1 MTFIPSAPTASIR
14 PVHGGNLVWAAA
26 IANCSPDSLI
36 DFSASINPLGPP
48 ESVVLAM
55 AEALGQLRHYPDP
68 DYVDLRRALANY
80 HQVPVDWVLPGNG
93 AAELLTWAARD
104 LAEGPAPVGCYLLTP
119 AFGDYGRALAAFRV
133 PIQPWPLSLEEIAE
147 DGTSQ
152 NAISWP
158 DAEVAGILINNPH
171 NPTSRLF
178 SIDSL
183 KPLLDRA
190 GTVIVDEAFMDFV
203 PPQQQQSLVGELDRY
218 PNLVVLRSLTK
229 FYTLPGL
236 RIGYALGH
244 PDRLRRWQRWRDP
257 WPVNALAAAAAIA
270 AVQDKS
276 FQTRTWDWLPP
287 VRTALFKELQAIPKL
302 RPLSG
307 AANFLLVRTTI
318 PAPILQ
324 EKLLRSHH
332 VLIRD
337 CLSFPELG
345 ADYFRVAVRTADEN
359 ERLLTALGQAVAV

>member
-14 PVHGGNLVWAAA
+14 PVHGGNLAWAAA
-26 IANCSPDSLI
+26 IANCSPDSLL

-48 ESVVLAM
+48 ESVALAL

-68 DYVDLRRALANY
+68 DYTALRYALASH
-80 HQVPVDWVLPGNG
+80 HQVPADWVLPGNG
-93 AAELLTWAARD
+93 AAELLTWIARD
-104 LAEGPAPVGCYLLTP
+104 LAEVTGQVGCHLLTP
-119 AFGDYGRALAAFRV
+119 AFGDYGRALAAFGV
-133 PIQPWPLSLEEIAE
+133 PIRPWPLALGETMGSDSPL
-147 DGTSQ
+147 
-152 NAISWP
+152 NAIAWP
-158 DAEVAGILINNPH
+158 EAEATSILINNPH
-171 NPTSRLF
+171 NPTGHLF

-183 KPLLDRA
+183 KPLLDRRA
-190 GTVIVDEAFMDFV
+190 TVIVDEAFMDFV
-203 PPQQQQSLVGELDRY
+203 PPNQQQSLIGELDRY

-270 AVQDKS
+270 AVQDNA

-287 VRTALFKELQAIPKL
+287 VRTALFEGLQAIPGL
-302 RPLSG
+302 RPLAG
-307 AANFLLVRTTI
+307 AANFLLVKTTT

-324 EKLLRSHH
+324 DKLLRSHH

-345 ADYFRVAVRTADEN
+345 ADYFRVAVRTAAEN
-359 ERLLTALGQAVAV
+359 ERLLTALAQAVTV

>member
-1 MTFIPSAPTASIR
+1 MTPTPSAPTASIR

-26 IANCSPDSLI
+26 VANCSPDSLV

-48 ESVVLAM
+48 ESVALAL

-68 DYVDLRRALANY
+68 DYSALRQALADY
-80 HQVPVDWVLPGNG
+80 HRVPADWVLPGNG

-104 LAEGPAPVGCYLLTP
+104 LAEGPAPVGCHLLTP
-119 AFGDYGRALAAFRV
+119 AFGDYGRALESFGV
-133 PIQPWPLSLEEIAE
+133 PVNPWPLSLGKVTE
-147 DGTSQ
+147 DCPLQT
-152 NAISWP
+152 AIPWP
-158 DAEVAGILINNPH
+158 EAEVAGILINNPH
-171 NPTSRLF
+171 NPTGRLW
-178 SIDSL
+178 SVDSL

-190 GTVIVDEAFMDFV
+190 DTVIVDEAFMDFV
-203 PPQQQQSLVGELDRY
+203 PPNQQQSLIGELDRY

-244 PDRLRRWQRWRDP
+244 PDRLHRWQHWRDP
-257 WPVNALAAAAAIA
+257 WPVNTLAAVAAIA
-270 AVQDKS
+270 AVQDKA

-287 VRTALFKELQAIPKL
+287 ARTGLFEGLRAIPGLK
-302 RPLSG
+302 PLVG
-307 AANFLLVRTTI
+307 AANYLLVRTTH
-318 PAPILQ
+318 PAPALQ
-324 EKLLRSHH
+324 EAVLRSHQ

-345 ADYFRVAVRTADEN
+345 ADYFRVAVRTAAEN

>member
-1 MTFIPSAPTASIR
+1 MTFIPSAPTPSIR

-48 ESVVLAM
+48 ESVTRAM
-55 AEALGQLRHYPDP
+55 TEALGQLRHYPDP
-68 DYVDLRRALANY
+68 DYAALRCALASH
-80 HQVPVDWVLPGNG
+80 HQVPADWVLPGNG

-104 LAEGPAPVGCYLLTP
+104 LTERPAAGCHLLTP
-119 AFGDYGRALAAFRV
+119 AFGDYGRALAAFGV
-133 PIQPWPLSLEEIAE
+133 PIQPWPLSLREVKA
-147 DGTSQ
+147 DGTLQ
-152 NAISWP
+152 AAIAWP
-158 DAEVAGILINNPH
+158 DAEGAGILINNPH
-171 NPTSRLF
+171 NPTGHLF

-190 GTVIVDEAFMDFV
+190 DTVIVDEAFMDFV
-203 PPQQQQSLVGELDRY
+203 PPHQQQSLIGELGRY

-244 PDRLRRWQRWRDP
+244 PDRLHRWQRWRDP
-257 WPVNALAAAAAIA
+257 WPVNVLAAAAAIA
-270 AVQDKS
+270 AVQDKA
-276 FQTRTWDWLPP
+276 FQTRTWQWLPP
-287 VRTALFKELQAIPKL
+287 ARAALCDGLQAILGL
-302 RPLSG
+302 RPLAG
-307 AANFLLVRTTI
+307 AANYLLVRTTT
-318 PAPILQ
+318 PAPVLQ
-324 EKLLRSHH
+324 ETMLRSHQ

-345 ADYFRVAVRTADEN
+345 ADYFRVAVRTTAEN
-359 ERLLTALGQAVAV
+359 ERLLTALGQAMAV

>member
-1 MTFIPSAPTASIR
+1 MPSAPTDSIR

-55 AEALGQLRHYPDP
+55 TEALGQLRHYPDP
-68 DYVDLRRALANY
+68 DYVALRRALAS
-80 HQVPVDWVLPGNG
+80 HHHVPADWVLPGNG

-104 LAEGPAPVGCYLLTP
+104 LAEGPAAVGCHLLTP
-119 AFGDYGRALAAFRV
+119 AFGDYGRALAAFGV
-133 PIQPWPLSLEEIAE
+133 PLQPWPLPLEKIAE
-147 DGTSQ
+147 DGTFQ

-171 NPTSRLF
+171 NPTGRLF
-178 SIDSL
+178 SLDDL

-190 GTVIVDEAFMDFV
+190 DTVIVDEAFMDFV
-203 PPQQQQSLVGELDRY
+203 PPDQQQSLIGELDRY

-257 WPVNALAAAAAIA
+257 WPVNTLAAAAAIA
-270 AVQDKS
+270 AVQDDA
-276 FQTRTWDWLPP
+276 FQTRTWQWLPP
-287 VRTALFKELQAIPKL
+287 ARTALFDGLRAIPGL
-302 RPLSG
+302 NPLAG
-307 AANFLLVRTTI
+307 AANYLLVRTTT
-318 PAPILQ
+318 PAPVLQ
-324 EKLLRSHH
+324 ETVLRSHQL
-332 VLIRD
+332 VIRD

-359 ERLLTALGQAVAV
+359 ERLLTALGQAVAL

>member
-1 MTFIPSAPTASIR
+1 MA
-14 PVHGGNLVWAAA
+14 
-26 IANCSPDSLI
+26 
-36 DFSASINPLGPP
+36 
-48 ESVVLAM
+48 LAL
-55 AEALGQLRHYPDP
+55 AEALGQLCHYPDP
-68 DYVDLRRALANY
+68 DYTALRCALASH

-104 LAEGPAPVGCYLLTP
+104 LAEGHAPADCHLLTP
-119 AFGDYGRALAAFRV
+119 AFGDYGRALAAFGV
-133 PIQPWPLSLEEIAE
+133 TIQSWPLSLREVAE
-147 DGTSQ
+147 DGTLQ
-152 NAISWP
+152 TPISWP

-171 NPTSRLF
+171 NPTGYLF

-190 GTVIVDEAFMDFV
+190 DTVIVDEAFMDFV
-203 PPQQQQSLVGELDRY
+203 PPDQQQSLIGELDRY

-244 PDRLRRWQRWRDP
+244 PDRLRRWQHWRDP

-270 AVQDKS
+270 AVQDNA
-276 FQTRTWDWLPP
+276 FQTRTWAWLPP
-287 VRTALFKELQAIPKL
+287 VRTALFEGLQAIGGL
-302 RPLSG
+302 RPLAG
-307 AANFLLVRTTI
+307 AANFLLVKTTI

-324 EKLLRSHH
+324 EKVLRSHQ

-345 ADYFRVAVRTADEN
+345 ADYFRVAVRAAVEN